1 MADSF
6 VTLVGNITR
15 DPELRF
21 TSSGQAIASFGI
33 AVNRRW
39 QKNGEWQEQT
49 SFFNVTA
56 WAQLGENVAQSLG
69 KGARVIVTGRL
80 EQREY
85 ETREGEKRT
94 AVDIVADEIG
104 PSLRWATAQ
113 VEKTSRQSA
122 DGGGPDRGAAAGAA
136 SGGDSGSSR
145 SAGSGSYGDEEPF

>member
-21 TSSGQAIASFGI
+21 TSSGQAIATFGI

-104 PSLRWATAQ
+104 PSLRWATARI
-113 VEKTSRQSA
+113 ERNPRSS
-122 DGGGPDRGAAAGAA
+122 
-136 SGGDSGSSR
+136 SGSS
-145 SAGSGSYGDEEPF
+145 SGDWCEKVAAPVGG

>member
-21 TSSGQAIASFGI
+21 TASGQAIASFGI

-49 SFFNVTA
+49 SFFNVTR
-56 WAQLGENVAQSLG
+56 GRSSVRTSRQSLG

-94 AVDIVADEIG
+94 W
-104 PSLRWATAQ
+104 S
-113 VEKTSRQSA
+113 TSWPTRSA
-122 DGGGPDRGAAAGAA
+122 RACGGQPRRSKRRAA
-136 SGGDSGSSR
+136 SLPTAVPRSGCRRGRQRRRQWQQS
-145 SAGSGSYGDEEPF
+145 